1 MNISK
6 NYNKLWL
13 NALAIR
19 YRYLRSIINKLSR
32 CQINPNGPTCTTQHF
47 VQLVIPLALIDI
59 LCYKPR
65 SNFIDSYVT
74 NLGIVIISYAI
85 WNSVICGNYMVA
97 MVTMVTH
104 YMVAMVTMVTHYM
117 VAMVTMETH
126 CMVAMVTTVT
136 HYMVAIITME
146 THYMVAMVTMVTHY
160 MVAMVT
166 MVTHYMVA
174 MVTMETHCMVA
185 MVTMVTHY
193 MVDMVTDSLWT
204 CFLDRRSFWNFTSE
218 ATLNKMFMCRWKSL
232 KLMRSGN
239 FKRF

>member
-104 YMVAMVTMVTHYM
+104 YMVAMVTMETHYM
-117 VAMVTMETH
+117 VAMVTME
-126 CMVAMVTTVT
+126 
-136 HYMVAIITME
+136 
-146 THYMVAMVTMVTHY
+146 
-160 MVAMVT
+160 
-166 MVTHYMVA
+166 THYMVA